1 MRLDYALYGLAIVI
15 FIITALSAVLVTAD
29 TDRYIWIMTTV
40 VLGILFLIVGYYV
53 RPQVKAAAASQPAA
67 PMPQEPAPSAP
78 VTEAPKVE
86 PPIVETPKI
95 EVPPMIEAPKA
106 EPLLEKPAVN
116 EALPAPQ
123 NAAPVAEASAQTM
136 GLTQIRGINEKRAV
150 QLRANGINSVE
161 DLAKASASDLATK
174 LEVSPKIVKMWIGS
188 AKKLVK

>member
-1 MRLDYALYGLAIVI
+1 MRLDYTLYALAIVI
-15 FIITALSAVLVTAD
+15 FIITALSAVIVID
-29 TDRYIWIMTTV
+29 QTDKSIWIITTA
-40 VLGILFLIVGYYV
+40 VLGILFVIVGYSV

-67 PMPQEPAPSAP
+67 QMPQEPAPAAP
-78 VTEAPKVE
+78 VAEAPKLE

-95 EVPPMIEAPKA
+95 EVPPMIEAPKVK
-106 EPLLEKPAVN
+106 PLLEKPAVT

-123 NAAPVAEASAQTM
+123 KAEVPAQNM

>member
-1 MRLDYALYGLAIVI
+1 MRLDYTLYALAIVI
-15 FIITALSAVLVTAD
+15 FIITALSAVIVID
-29 TDRYIWIMTTV
+29 QTDKSIWIITTA
-40 VLGILFLIVGYYV
+40 VLGILFVIVGYYV

-67 PMPQEPAPSAP
+67 PMPQEPAPAAP
-78 VTEAPKVE
+78 VAEAPKAE
-86 PPIVETPKI
+86 PPIVESPKI
-95 EVPPMIEAPKA
+95 EVPPMIEAPKV
-106 EPLLEKPAVN
+106 ETPAVET
-116 EALPAPQ
+116 EAP
-123 NAAPVAEASAQTM
+123 AQTM